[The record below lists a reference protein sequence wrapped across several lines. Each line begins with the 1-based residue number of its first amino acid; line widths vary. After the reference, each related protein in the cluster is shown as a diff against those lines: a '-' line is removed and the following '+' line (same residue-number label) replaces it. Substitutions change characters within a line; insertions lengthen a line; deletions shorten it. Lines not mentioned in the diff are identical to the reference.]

1 MLTLYRRHLKGC
13 PKTADRFYKRCSCP
27 MWVEGTANETYI
39 RRSLKTGSWERA
51 VTLARTIEASDDPA
65 ATPERKEQPVTI
77 VQAVTEYL
85 ADAKARELSDATL
98 AVTLIEAVRG
108 FPTSLKMAA
117 IESA

>member
-1 MLTLYRRHLKGC
+1 MLGGEKVWFLILPVLPPALLKGC
-13 PKTADRFYKRCSCP
+13 GLALLRKPGDEVGMAGGGALLSKRLSHDGDEAQ
-27 MWVEGTANETYI
+27 EGETGVNVAG
-39 RRSLKTGSWERA
+39 T
-51 VTLARTIEASDDPA
+51 
-65 ATPERKEQPVTI
+65 VTI